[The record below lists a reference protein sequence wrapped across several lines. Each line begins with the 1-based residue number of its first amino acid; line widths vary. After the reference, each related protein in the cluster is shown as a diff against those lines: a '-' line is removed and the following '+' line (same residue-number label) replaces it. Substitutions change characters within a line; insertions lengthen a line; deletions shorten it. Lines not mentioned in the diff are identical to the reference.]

1 MAQTA
6 TLYRFH
12 LNLSDIDRGV
22 YEDLDLRLAMH
33 PSEIPHYLVTR
44 VLAYALNF
52 ERGLE
57 FSPGGL
63 SDADAPCIRG
73 ITDNGTLQT
82 WIEIGN
88 PSAKKLHRGAKAAR
102 NVKVYTY
109 KDPKNLLQEM
119 LDGKIHRAAE
129 IPIYSLSTKFLD
141 QLSEWLERDNEWSL
155 VHQDGHLTVSSAKG
169 SLSQSL
175 EATHART

>member
-12 LNLSDIDRGV
+12 LNVSDIDRSV
-22 YEDLDLRLAMH
+22 YEDLDLRVAMH
-33 PSEIPHYLVTR
+33 PSEVAHYLLSR

-63 SDADAPCIRG
+63 SDTDAPCIRG
-73 ITDNGTLQT
+73 VADNGTLQS

-88 PSAKKLHRGAKAAR
+88 PSAKKLHKGAKAAR

-109 KDPKNLLQEM
+109 KDPKNLVQEM
-119 LDGKIHRAAE
+119 IAHQIHRAGE
-129 IPIYSLSTKFLD
+129 IPIYAFESKFLD
-141 QLSEWLERDNEWSL
+141 ELATWLERD
-155 VHQDGHLTVSSAKG
+155 
-169 SLSQSL
+169 
-175 EATHART
+175 